1 MRARAQARGVPVSPT
16 KARRVVDL
24 IRGLPAEDAQTLLRF
39 QPQAASEPVGK
50 VVASAVA
57 NAENNH
63 GLDPAT
69 LFIKRAYVDQGPAM
83 RRLRYRAQGRGHI
96 IRKTRSH
103 ITVIVES
110 RPERTQT
117 GGRRTRGSAKT
128 RRAA

>member
-1 MRARAQARGVPVSPT
+1 MRARATARGVPVSPS
-16 KARRVVDL
+16 KARRVIDL
-24 IRGLPAEDAQTLLRF
+24 IRDMPAEDAQTLLRF

-50 VVASAVA
+50 VLASAVA
-57 NAENNH
+57 NAENNQ

-69 LFIKRAYVDQGPAM
+69 LWVRRAYVDEGPAM

-96 IRKTRSH
+96 IRKTMSH

-110 RPERTQT
+110 RPEAVQGR
-117 GGRRTRGSAKT
+117 GRRTARAART